1 MPRTNAAHKLQG
13 HQDDEQSGGKDM
25 QQRQELVGRKTRVE
39 NCPCGKSWMVRRREK
54 HIGAPHGRGK
64 ADGDEKKGY
73 GPDQA
78 DGAFRPWEGC

>member
-39 NCPCGKSWMVRRREK
+39 NCPAANLGWSGGEKST
-54 HIGAPHGRGK
+54 
-64 ADGDEKKGY
+64 
-73 GPDQA
+73 
-78 DGAFRPWEGC
+78 

>member
-1 MPRTNAAHKLQG
+1 VPGTNAVHELQG

-25 QQRQELVGRKTRVE
+25 EQRQRPVHRKGRIE
-39 NCPCGKSWMVRRREK
+39 SCACGKPWMLREREK
-54 HIGAPHGRGK
+54 HVRTPHGHGK

-78 DGAFRPWEGC
+78 GGAFRCRENC